1 MKFAKRVV
9 KSLWITSYLH
19 TLGTSPNPHII
30 GGEEEDKN
38 LISQENFDKTMYDD
52 EYSLI
57 VEKR

>member
-1 MKFAKRVV
+1 MKFVERVV
-9 KSLWITSYLH
+9 KSIWITNSIQ

-30 GGEEEDKN
+30 GGEEEDKH

-57 VEKR
+57 VDKR

>member
-1 MKFAKRVV
+1 MKFVKRVV
-9 KSLWITSYLH
+9 KSVWITSYLH

-30 GGEEEDKN
+30 DGEEEDKN
-38 LISQENFDKTMYDD
+38 LISQENFDKTLYDD

>member
-30 GGEEEDKN
+30 GGEEEDKHS
-38 LISQENFDKTMYDD
+38 ISQENFDKTMYDD